1 MSVYAD
7 ELIPQTSEEIL
18 NEEPPVTYGY
28 NILDNFYNG
37 QYEDAVAEM
46 VKHTITAMELYHHL
60 EDTTFNGDTFFNTE
74 KWINITHMYIV
85 ADMKRIGAI

>member
-7 ELIPQTSEEIL
+7 ELIPQTSEEIA

-28 NILDNFYNG
+28 DILDSFYNG
-37 QYEDAVAEM
+37 QWDDAIAEM
-46 VKHTITAMELYHHL
+46 VKHTITAMELYKHY
-60 EDTTFNGDTFFNTE
+60 EDTPFNGDKFFNTE
-74 KWINITHMYIV
+74 KWINITHSYVV

>member
-7 ELIPQTSEEIL
+7 ELIPQTSEEIA

-28 NILDNFYNG
+28 DILDSFYNG
-37 QYEDAVAEM
+37 QWDDAIAEM
-46 VKHTITAMELYHHL
+46 VKHTITAMELYKHY
-60 EDTTFNGDTFFNTE
+60 EDTTFNGDKFFNTE
-74 KWINITHMYIV
+74 KWINITHSYVV

>member
-7 ELIPQTSEEIL
+7 ELIPQTSEEIA

-28 NILDNFYNG
+28 DILDSFYNG
-37 QYEDAVAEM
+37 QWDDAIAEM
-46 VKHTITAMELYHHL
+46 VKHTITAMELYKHY
-60 EDTTFNGDTFFNTE
+60 EDTTFYGDTFFDTE
-74 KWINITHMYIV
+74 KWINISHSYVV